1 MAKPADP
8 MRVEVRRRM
17 PAPRDIVFESWTDPE
32 GLRHWMCPGDVI
44 SAEAT
49 LDLRVGGSFRLVMK
63 SPTQEHVHTGTYQ
76 VVDPPSKLVF
86 TWTAGN
92 QPQTLVTVEF
102 LDRGDETELVLIH
115 EGFTQSDIA
124 QRYQG
129 GWGKIAELFA
139 AYLANARGKKSS
151 LGRTG

>member
-1 MAKPADP
+1 MAKPAES

-17 PAPRDIVFESWTDPE
+17 PAPRDVVFEAWTDPE
-32 GLRHWMCPGDVI
+32 GLRHWMCPGDVV

-49 LDLRVGGSFRLVMK
+49 LDVRVGGKFRLVMK
-63 SPTQEHVHTGTYQ
+63 SLTQEHVHTGTYQ
-76 VVDPPSKLVF
+76 VVDPPAKLVF

-92 QPQTLVTVEF
+92 QPQTLVSVEF
-102 LDRGDETELVLIH
+102 LDRGEESEIVLVH

-129 GWGKIAELFA
+129 GWGRITEL
-139 AYLANARGKKSS
+139 LASYVSRGRAK
-151 LGRTG
+151 